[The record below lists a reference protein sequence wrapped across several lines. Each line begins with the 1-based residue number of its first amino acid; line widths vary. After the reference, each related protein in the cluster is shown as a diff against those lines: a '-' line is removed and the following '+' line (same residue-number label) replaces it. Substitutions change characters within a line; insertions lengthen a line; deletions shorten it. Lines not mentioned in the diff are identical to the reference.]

1 MKELESDLRDDL
13 SDISDNAPEEELK
26 FISELDKDR
35 LEFEWMLENM
45 KNDMMFLKDDLAV
58 DEEEELEQ
66 QMKEEAKHET
76 AVITPQ
82 LIE

>member
-1 MKELESDLRDDL
+1 MKELESNLRDDL
-13 SDISDNAPEEELK
+13 SDISDNANINPEEELK
-26 FISELDKDR
+26 FISELDKDW

-66 QMKEEAKHET
+66 
-76 AVITPQ
+76 
-82 LIE
+82 

>member
-1 MKELESDLRDDL
+1 MKELESNLRDDL
-13 SDISDNAPEEELK
+13 SDISDNAVVNPEEELK

-66 QMKEEAKHET
+66 
-76 AVITPQ
+76 
-82 LIE
+82 

>member
-1 MKELESDLRDDL
+1 MKELETNLRDDL
-13 SDISDNAPEEELK
+13 SDISDNAVVNPEEELK

-66 QMKEEAKHET
+66 
-76 AVITPQ
+76 
-82 LIE
+82 